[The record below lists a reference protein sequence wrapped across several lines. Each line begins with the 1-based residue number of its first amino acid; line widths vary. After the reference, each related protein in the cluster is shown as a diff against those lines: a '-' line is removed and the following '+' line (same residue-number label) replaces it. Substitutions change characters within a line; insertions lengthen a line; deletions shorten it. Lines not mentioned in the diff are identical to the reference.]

1 MLSNSPGSP
10 RPSLRLDGPTWLGAN
25 FWSRAGGPLMWRQYD
40 SALVRSELEV
50 LATHGVDLTRSFF
63 YWPDFHPVEDQIDEQ
78 MATRFADFLEL
89 HEQLGMRTVP
99 TFIVGHMSG
108 ANWDPAWRAGR
119 DLYRDVTM
127 VERQA
132 WFIRKMIQRYAASP
146 AIAGWLI
153 SNEMPIYG
161 GGGGPMG
168 DPAEQADHRDVAAW
182 AQLMLQAVAAGGGT
196 QPVSIGDGA
205 WGLETSGKDNG
216 YRLSELAPGEDFL
229 GPHSYPF
236 SDDMIR
242 QHLTAAFIC
251 ELCTGFGRPVVLEEF
266 GLSTDFVSDDG
277 AADYYRSVLYSTL
290 VSGATGWMAWNNT
303 DFDLP
308 AQDPYRHHPFELHFG
323 ITDINGHPKTPLLE
337 LRDFRDVLR
346 SIGVENCS
354 RPSSS
359 TAIVVSSYMEAD
371 YPFINPT
378 DRVMVHDAVFQSYI
392 SARLADLTPSL
403 IRENGADLTVPLLIV
418 PSAKA
423 LTAPTWTSLQDA
435 AAAGSTV
442 FVSYSAG
449 ETFGQRGPW
458 HPFLDEFFGVRKLLR
473 YGLANP
479 IEDETVRWTFAESL
493 GDLPAGTELSFTA
506 AGTRDGKVFLPVEPA
521 AAQVIATDGMGRPAL
536 LRRQV
541 GDGQIYLS
549 TYPLEYL
556 AARTPDV
563 NPNDTV
569 RLYSALAT
577 AAGIETT
584 VAVRDSRVLCDV
596 LINDDGRQF
605 AVVISLAADPIEVR
619 PTVPAGATLTDL
631 TGNASDDTIK
641 LAPFGVAVLQIHQ
654 R

>member
-1 MLSNSPGSP
+1 VPSDLHQSP
-10 RPSLRLDGPTWLGAN
+10 RPSLRLAGPTWLGAN

-40 SALVRSELEV
+40 HELVRSELAV
-50 LATHGVDLTRSFF
+50 LEQHGVDLTRSFF
-63 YWPDFHPVEDQIDEQ
+63 YWPDFHPAEDRIDED
-78 MATRFADFLEL
+78 MAGRFADFLDL

-132 WFIRKMIQRYAASP
+132 WFIREMVSRYAPSP

-168 DPAEQADHRDVAAW
+168 DPAEQADHRDVTAW
-182 AQLMLQAVAAGGGT
+182 ARLMLQAVTAGGAT

-205 WGLETSGKDNG
+205 WGWETSGKDNG
-216 YRLSELAPGEDFL
+216 YRLTELAAAEDFL

-236 SDDMIR
+236 SDDAIR

-251 ELCTGFGRPVVLEEF
+251 ELCTGFGRPVVMEEF

-277 AADYYRSVLYSTL
+277 AADYYRSVLYSTML
-290 VSGATGWMAWNNT
+290 AGATGWMAWNNT

-308 AQDPYRHHPFELHFG
+308 DQDPYRHHPFELHFG
-323 ITDINGHPKTPLLE
+323 ITDINGRPKTPLLE
-337 LRDFRDVLR
+337 LRDFRDVLCG
-346 SIGVENCS
+346 IGADTCS

-378 DRVMVHDAVFQSYI
+378 DRVMVHDAVFQAYI
-392 SARLADLTPSL
+392 SARLADLAPSL
-403 IRENGADLTVPLLIV
+403 IREIGADLRVPLVIV

-423 LTAPTWTSLQDA
+423 LTAPTWTSLHDA

-458 HPFLDEFFGVRKLLR
+458 HPFLDQFFGVRKLLR

-479 IEDETVRWTFAESL
+479 IEEETVRWTFSESL
-493 GDLPAGTELSFTA
+493 GDLPVGTEMRFTA
-506 AGTRDGKVFLPVEPA
+506 AGTSDGAVFLPVEPA
-521 AAQVIATDGMGRPAL
+521 AARVIATDGRGRPAL

-541 GDGQIYLS
+541 GDGQIFLS

-563 NPNDTV
+563 NPDDTV
-569 RLYSALAT
+569 RLYAALAA
-577 AAGIETT
+577 AAGIEPT
-584 VAVRDSRVLCDV
+584 VRASDPRVMCDELV
-596 LINDDGRQF
+596 NDDGRHF
-605 AVVISLAADPIEVR
+605 AVVLSLAADPVEIR
-619 PTVPAGATLTDL
+619 LTVPAGATLTDL
-631 TGNASDDTIK
+631 AGTPAHDSIK
-641 LAPFGVAVLQIHQ
+641 VAPFGVAVLQIH

>member
-1 MLSNSPGSP
+1 
-10 RPSLRLDGPTWLGAN
+10 
-25 FWSRAGGPLMWRQYD
+25 MWRQYD
-40 SALVRSELEV
+40 RELVRTELAV
-50 LATHGVDLTRSFF
+50 LAEHGVDLTRSFF
-63 YWPDFHPVEDQIDEQ
+63 YWPDFHPAENRIDEE
-78 MATRFADFLEL
+78 MAERFADFLQL

-132 WFIRKMIQRYAASP
+132 WFIKEMTNRFCASP

-182 AQLMLQAVAAGGGT
+182 ARLMLQAVKAGGGT

-216 YRLSELAPGEDFL
+216 YRLTELAPGEDFL

-236 SDDMIR
+236 SDDAIR

-266 GLSTDFVSDDG
+266 GLSTDFVSDEG

-308 AQDPYRHHPFELHFG
+308 DQDPYRHHPFELHFG
-323 ITDINGHPKTPLLE
+323 ITDIAGRPKTPLLE
-337 LRDFRDVLR
+337 LRDFRNELR
-346 SIGVENCS
+346 SIGAETCS

-378 DRVMVHDAVFQSYI
+378 DRIMVHDAVFQAYI
-392 SARLADLTPSL
+392 SARLADLAPSL
-403 IRENGADLTVPLLIV
+403 IREVGAQLKVPLVIV

-449 ETFGQRGPW
+449 ETFGQRGLW

-479 IEDETVRWTFAESL
+479 IEDETVRWRFTESL
-493 GDLPAGTELSFTA
+493 GNLTAGTELTFTA
-506 AGTRDGKVFLPVEPA
+506 AGTRDGRVFLPVDPG
-521 AAQVIATDGMGRPAL
+521 AAQVIATDGRDRPAL

-541 GDGQIYLS
+541 GDGQIFLS

-563 NPNDTV
+563 NPDDTV
-569 RLYSALAT
+569 RLYSAVAV
-577 AAGIETT
+577 AAGIQPTIG
-584 VAVRDSRVLCDV
+584 VSDPRVMCDV
-596 LINDDGRQF
+596 LVNDDGRHF
-605 AVVISLAADPIEVR
+605 AVVISLAADPVQAQL
-619 PTVPAGATLTDL
+619 TVPAGAVLTDVAGTP
-631 TGNASDDTIK
+631 TGGQIN

-654 R
+654 